1 MTFPNHYFQ
10 MTIPKIDATLAP
22 PSAELHIAHQ
32 ETHKISSKITD
43 ARPNNVFFL
52 LYLNIT

>member
-43 ARPNNVFFL
+43 ARPNNVFFFC
-52 LYLNIT
+52 YI